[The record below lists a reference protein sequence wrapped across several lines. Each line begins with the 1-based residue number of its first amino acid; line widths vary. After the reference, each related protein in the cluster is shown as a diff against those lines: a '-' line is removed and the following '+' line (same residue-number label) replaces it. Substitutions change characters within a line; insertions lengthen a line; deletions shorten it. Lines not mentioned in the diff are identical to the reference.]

1 MQILAA
7 EPTRE
12 AITPYIKVFATLA
25 RRRPFLTR
33 GLENTLIKL
42 LLTSEFFDEDTRKRI
57 GICESIISSSTYI

>member
-7 EPTRE
+7 EATRDTI
-12 AITPYIKVFATLA
+12 APFIKVFATLA

-42 LLTSEFFDEDTRKRI
+42 LLTSEFFDEETRKRI
-57 GICESIISSSTYI
+57 GIGKEKGRMAFSP